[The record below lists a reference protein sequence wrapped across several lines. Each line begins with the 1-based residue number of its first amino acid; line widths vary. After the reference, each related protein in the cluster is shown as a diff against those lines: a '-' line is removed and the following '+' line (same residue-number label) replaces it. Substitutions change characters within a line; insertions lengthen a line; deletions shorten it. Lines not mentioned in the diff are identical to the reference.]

1 MITVAAREGH
11 WGTTFGNAWVIYAL
25 STFDRQVNPKTSVNG
40 TLVFGGQTHAF
51 ELNEKIRSAAFTFK
65 NAADP
70 NERPLFLRKNGKGTL
85 FVRVKAAMY
94 PTKTQTLA
102 ITQGLNLTRTYTR
115 LKDNGQPDPD
125 APLRVGDLV
134 RVSLKLDVSNNTP
147 YLAIEDGLPAC
158 LEPVNLRLRTQR
170 TKGRTQS
177 NRFVDHQVLRKDR
190 AVFYV
195 NDINKGMYHFEYL
208 ARVRAAGQSTAPAA
222 KAEAMY
228 DPETIGLSASQHIV
242 TLPLNE

>member
-1 MITVAAREGH
+1 MN
-11 WGTTFGNAWVIYAL
+11 GN
-25 STFDRQVNPKTSVNG
+25 
-40 TLVFGGQTHAF
+40 
-51 ELNEKIRSAAFTFK
+51 
-65 NAADP
+65 
-70 NERPLFLRKNGKGTL
+70 GTL

-115 LKDNGQPDPD
+115 LKDNGQPDPN

-134 RVSLKLDVSNNTP
+134 RVRLKLDVSKNTP

-158 LEPVNLRLRTQR
+158 LEPVNFRLRTQR
-170 TKGRTQS
+170 TKGRTQR
-177 NRFVDHQVLRKDR
+177 NWFVDHQVLRKDR

-195 NDINKGMYHFEYL
+195 NNISKGVHHFEYL
-208 ARVRAAGQSTAPAA
+208 ARVRAAGQATVPAA

-228 DPETIGLSASQHIV
+228 DADTIGLSGSRHIV